1 MIRKFALQFKKKHY
15 NYKYNFM
22 KQRTFYTSLFF
33 LCSVFVFGQ
42 KKEIIKT
49 PSSFFPKEK
58 AQILVVG
65 TFHMDYPNLDAI
77 KITDEDKIDIL
88 IEPKKTEL
96 TELINYIKIFKPN
109 KIAIEALPDWN
120 ATEKLRNYKK
130 GEYRTERDERFQ
142 IAIRLAAELN
152 LDTIYG
158 VDADSF
164 DPEIEKLD
172 SVYYNKLIKDFDFEN
187 DDPYL
192 KKYKDFYAYNN
203 KLVSKMELLDY
214 FKFINSKEYHQIDYG
229 GYLIGD
235 FKLDSLRG
243 ADILS
248 IWWYNRNLRIFRK
261 IQEITTSN
269 DDRILVVFGNG
280 HASILRQL
288 FECSPEYNYI
298 EFNQI
303 KK

>member
-1 MIRKFALQFKKKHY
+1 MKQVILSSSISLLFSFSIFGQRNDTIRK
-15 NYKYNFM
+15 
-22 KQRTFYTSLFF
+22 
-33 LCSVFVFGQ
+33 
-42 KKEIIKT
+42 
-49 PSSFFPKEK
+49 PSSFFPQKRV
-58 AQILVVG
+58 QVLVVG
-65 TFHMDYPNLDAI
+65 TFHMVYPNLDVV
-77 KITDEDKIDIL
+77 KVTDEDKIDVL
-88 IEPKKTEL
+88 IEPKRTEL
-96 TELINYIKIFKPN
+96 TELINYIKIFKPT
-109 KIAIEALPDWN
+109 KVAIEAFPDWN
-120 ATEKLRNYKK
+120 ATEKLRKYKK
-130 GEYRTERDERFQ
+130 GKYRTERDERFQ

-172 SVYYNKLIKDFDFEN
+172 SVYYKKLVKDFDFEN

-192 KKYKDFYAYNN
+192 KKYKEFYNYNN
-203 KLVSKMELLDY
+203 KLISKMKLLDY
-214 FKFINSKEYHQIDYG
+214 FKYINSEEYHKADYG

-248 IWWYNRNLRIFRK
+248 VWWYNRNLRIFRK
-261 IQEITTSN
+261 IQEITTSK

-288 FECSPEYNYI
+288 FECSPEYNYV
-298 EFNQI
+298 EFIKI